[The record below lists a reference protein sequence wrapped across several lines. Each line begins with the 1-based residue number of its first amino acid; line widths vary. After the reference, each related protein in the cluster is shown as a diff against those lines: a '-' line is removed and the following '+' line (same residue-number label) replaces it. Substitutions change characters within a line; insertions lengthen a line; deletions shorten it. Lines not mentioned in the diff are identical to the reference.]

1 MAPSGESM
9 TRGAEGRPVLVDLY
23 CKAGGMTKGYQRA
36 GFYVIGVDI
45 EPQPNYCGDE
55 FVRADVIDFLV
66 AIRSSGWLQ
75 GIAAFHASPPCQ
87 HYLNLG
93 AVNRAMGRTYDHPD
107 LIDITRDL
115 LMLTGKPYV
124 IENGPDARK
133 AMVDPVRICGTGLG
147 LPLRRHRLFE
157 STEPLEGVPC
167 AHGRYSEPRYWTGW
181 RPNGEHRLSTVVQVY
196 GNAGGRSE
204 WPAAMGID
212 WMTSAEMIEAIPPA
226 YAEHVGRQ
234 LMARRRTWEPCT
246 LRSSP
251 VAPLSHTGGDAR
263 G

>member
-1 MAPSGESM
+1 VTEHIDAGQAGCLP
-9 TRGAEGRPVLVDLY
+9 RLVDLF

-36 GFYVIGVDI
+36 GFYVVGVDV

-55 FVRADVIDFLV
+55 FVQMDAFAFLDNMLRLERV
-66 AIRSSGWLQ
+66 GCQPARYTF
-75 GIAAFHASPPCQ
+75 AAVHASPPCQ

-107 LIDITRDL
+107 LIAAVRQRIIA
-115 LMLTGKPYV
+115 TGLPYV
-124 IENGPDARK
+124 IENGEDARP
-133 AMVDPVRICGTGLG
+133 AMLEPVRICGTGLG

-157 STEPLEGVPC
+157 SNVLLSGVAC
-167 AHGRYSEPRYWTGW
+167 DHGAFSEPRYWTSW
-181 RPNGEHRLSTVVQVY
+181 RPDGEHRLATTVQVY

-234 LMARRRTWEPCT
+234 LMAHVERE
-246 LRSSP
+246 
-251 VAPLSHTGGDAR
+251 VAA
-263 G
+263 

>member
-1 MAPSGESM
+1 M
-9 TRGAEGRPVLVDLY
+9 TGHEGDCSPLAEGSKPRLLDLF

-36 GFYVIGVDI
+36 GFYVVGVDI

-55 FVRADVIDFLV
+55 FIQADALDLSVHWMWRDFD
-66 AIRSSGWLQ
+66 AI
-75 GIAAFHASPPCQ
+75 HASPPCQ

-107 LIDITRDL
+107 LLASVRSVL
-115 LMLTGKPYV
+115 SSSGRPYV

-157 STEPLEGVPC
+157 SNVDLVGVPC
-167 AHGRYSEPRYWTGW
+167 DHGRFTERRYWTGW
-181 RPNGEHRLSTVVQVY
+181 RPNGEHRLATVVQVY

-234 LMARRRTWEPCT
+234 LLAAVSAS
-246 LRSSP
+246 RS
-251 VAPLSHTGGDAR
+251 AA
-263 G
+263 

>member
-1 MAPSGESM
+1 MTTDGE
-9 TRGAEGRPVLVDLY
+9 TRTVLVDLC

-36 GFYVIGVDI
+36 GFYVVGVDKD
-45 EPQPNYCGDE
+45 PQPNYCGDR
-55 FVRADVIDFLV
+55 FIQADVLDFLDRMLAGGTMEWISPGIV
-66 AIRSSGWLQ
+66 A
-75 GIAAFHASPPCQ
+75 AYHASPPCQ

-93 AVNRAMGRTYDHPD
+93 AVNRAMGRTYEHA
-107 LIDITRDL
+107 DL
-115 LMLTGKPYV
+115 LAPVRERLVATGKPYV
-124 IENGPDARK
+124 IENGPDARPHM
-133 AMVDPVRICGTGLG
+133 ADPVRICGTGLG

-157 STEPLEGVPC
+157 SNVPLAGVPC
-167 AHGRYSEPRYWTGW
+167 DHAAFSEPRYWTGW

-234 LMARRRTWEPCT
+234 LMAAVR
-246 LRSSP
+246 P
-251 VAPLSHTGGDAR
+251 VESQVA
-263 G
+263 